1 MFNSSNS
8 KDELLKIR
16 VNLTEGNYF
25 VQAIINNNKNNE
37 DNVTVKAQGRRVMAV
52 KSVSKILDNVE
63 FTVNIA
69 NNELS
74 IDFYGNQSLIKDIAI
89 KKVDD
94 VKVIYIAGDS
104 TVCDQENEPFIG
116 WGQMIPCFFTSNI
129 AIANYAYSGRSSKSF
144 IEEGRLDDIINRIR
158 EGDYLFIQFGH
169 NDQKEDSRHTE
180 PYSTYKEMLRVYI
193 DKARVKG
200 AIPVLIT
207 PMHRRFFNENGKII
221 NTLGQ
226 YPDAMRQLA
235 KEENVFLI
243 DLNEK
248 SERLFNYYGPD
259 GTKKLFIYASPGEY
273 SDYPNGIEDNTHFS
287 EFGAYEIARIVAE
300 EIKNKIVPLGNYIR
314 GE

>member
-1 MFNSSNS
+1 MLNSSNS
-8 KDELLKIR
+8 KDKSLKIR
-16 VNLTEGNYF
+16 VNLTEGNYL

-52 KSVSKILDNVE
+52 KTISKILDNVE

-69 NNELS
+69 NNELVL
-74 IDFYGNQSLIKDIAI
+74 DFYSNQSLIKDIGI

-94 VKVIYIAGDS
+94 VTVIYIAGDS
-104 TVCDQENEPFIG
+104 TVCDQEKEPFTG
-116 WGQMIPCFFTSNI
+116 WGQIIPCFFTINV
-129 AIANYAYSGRSSKSF
+129 AIANYAYSGRSTKSF
-144 IEEGRLDDIINRIR
+144 IEEGRLDNIINRIR

-180 PYSTYKEMLRVYI
+180 PYSTYKEMLKVYI
-193 DKARVKG
+193 DKAREKG

-259 GTKKLFIYASPGEY
+259 GTKKLFIYASPGKY

-287 EFGAYEIARIVAE
+287 EFGAYEIARIVAK
-300 EIKNKIVPLGNYIR
+300 EIKNKIVLLKSYIKL
-314 GE
+314 